1 VREAAITLGAV
12 ASQPRP
18 APEAAA
24 LLAGQRLTPELI
36 DAVADAAF
44 KPGKPLDNTDLTHP
58 YRKKMIRVFVA
69 RALRSLADGQPAST
83 NRPNHLAADEPAPTN
98 RANHLAAD
106 EPVSTNRPSHLAD
119 DKPASTKRSNHLS
132 HGQHA
137 EGHVEDK

>member
-1 VREAAITLGAV
+1 VLGVAVALRMEGDIVREAAITLGAV

-69 RALRSLADGQPAST
+69 RALRFLADGQPAST
-83 NRPNHLAADEPAPTN
+83 NRP
-98 RANHLAAD
+98 NHLAAD